1 MTPPDWF
8 TSALAAPRS
17 EHRVD
22 VQGCDIRYSRWG
34 SRGNPG
40 LILIHGGAAH
50 REWWSF
56 LAPLFTPHFDVIAP
70 DLSGH
75 GESGRRVDYT
85 RRVWADEVMAIA
97 AHAGFEGPPMLVGHS
112 MGGLVSIE
120 AASLYGDELAGAI
133 IVDSPVRKPDPES
146 QEGGHGKAFRNPK
159 VYRTMEEAVA
169 HFHLVPA
176 QPCENAF
183 IIDHI
188 ARHSLRPVDGGYT
201 WKFDANV
208 FRRVSLEPMSEFL
221 ASVRCRVAMLRG
233 EKSIVVPPETGEYMY
248 ELLNRSAPLVEI
260 PDAHHHLI
268 LDQPLAFVAAT
279 RALLADWEHST
290 PSRTR

>member
-1 MTPPDWF
+1 VTPEWF
-8 TSALAAPRS
+8 TRALAAPRT
-17 EHRVD
+17 EHALTVE
-22 VQGCDIRYSRWG
+22 GCDIRYSRWG
-34 SRGNPG
+34 ARGKPG

-56 LAPLFTPHFDVIAP
+56 LAPLFTPHFDVVAP

-75 GESGRRVDYT
+75 GESGRRDDYT
-85 RRVWADEVMAIA
+85 RKVWADEVMAVA
-97 AHAGFEGPPMLVGHS
+97 AHAGFPGPPMLVGHS

-120 AASLYGDELAGAI
+120 AASLYGDALAGAI

-159 VYRTMEEAVA
+159 SYRTMEEAVA

-176 QPCENAF
+176 QPCDNAF

-188 ARHSLRPVDGGYT
+188 ARHSLHAIDGGYT

-221 ASVRCRVAMLRG
+221 ASVKCRVALLRG
-233 EKSIVVPPETGEYMY
+233 EKSVVVPPETGEYMY

-290 PSRTR
+290 PSRMR